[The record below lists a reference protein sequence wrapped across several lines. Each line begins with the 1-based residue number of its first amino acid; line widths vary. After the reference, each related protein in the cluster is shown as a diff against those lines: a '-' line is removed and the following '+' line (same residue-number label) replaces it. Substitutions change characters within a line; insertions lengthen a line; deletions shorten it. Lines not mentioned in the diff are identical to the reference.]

1 MKRRLL
7 VTTAWAITGLFAEL
21 VASTALADDVRYYQE
36 GGTTYRETHSTVRRP
51 VTEMTMQPTTRTYY
65 RDQTTTQLQ
74 DAYHTYYVPVTEYR
88 RESYWQGRWN
98 PFTQPTLAERWVTST
113 RWEMRVDR
121 VQIPV
126 AQRTLVPETRTEH
139 VPVVTQALCRRP
151 RRQPRAGGWA
161 QFDGPGHLDRQRA
174 NDRGTK
180 CGRSFAA
187 RYAPAQRAKR
197 PTQQLE
203 CAEHGR
209 LAAGTIDNR
218 ALIAAQRWNSRSVRR
233 FASHRPDGVPRR
245 CLRLGFVEIHSL
257 VNVSKTSGD
266 S

>member
-7 VTTAWAITGLFAEL
+7 VTTAWAITGLLPEL

-36 GGTTYRETHSTVRRP
+36 AGTTYRETHSVVHRP

-139 VPVVTQALCRRP
+139 VPVVTHSTLSTTTSSAACRWVVPIRRSRPPRSPAGKRPWDKAWAEFRGSIRP
-151 RRQPRAGGWA
+151 RAVA
-161 QFDGPGHLDRQRA
+161 QMPYP
-174 NDRGTK
+174 
-180 CGRSFAA
+180 AA
-187 RYAPAQRAKR
+187 RMCRAR
-197 PTQQLE
+197 PIGGRHNRQSCIIGEQTGIRERSDRLRRIDPWG
-203 CAEHGR
+203 AE
-209 LAAGTIDNR
+209 
-218 ALIAAQRWNSRSVRR
+218 
-233 FASHRPDGVPRR
+233 R